1 MVKVISLLL
10 GLLLVLSTLIG
21 AKKAFKY
28 YSSYRS
34 EALLIKDVQ
43 LNSPDS
49 LVNQSDSLLIPIN
62 YKGSLD
68 FRNLNPDTRKEQF
81 ILQILPAIVITREQL
96 LDELHHVEFI
106 ESRIKGKKSISEI
119 DSIFLN
125 SLKQRYETDSLS
137 ELRKRIYPHPVS
149 LALAQAAL
157 ESGWGTSNIF
167 RNGRNIFGVMSFSSE
182 DSRSLIQYTEG
193 DDERYLRTYSSI
205 KESVE
210 HYFQLIATVSSYK
223 KFRQKRW
230 EGSASSQ
237 LVKYLSRYH
246 DSTDQYA
253 EMAQSIIASNNLER
267 FDNIA
272 IHPNFKQIVS
282 LREFLMQY

>member
-1 MVKVISLLL
+1 MVKVISLLV
-10 GLLLVLSTLIG
+10 GLLLVLSTFIG
-21 AKKAFKY
+21 AKNAFKY

-34 EALLIKDVQ
+34 ETLLIKDVQ

-62 YKGSLD
+62 YMGSLD
-68 FRNLNPDTRKEQF
+68 FRNLNPETRKEQF

-106 ESRIKGKKSISEI
+106 ESRIKGKKLISYT

-125 SLKQRYETDSLS
+125 AIKKRYETDSLS

-167 RNGRNIFGVMSFSSE
+167 RNGKNIFGVMSFSSE

-237 LVKYLSRYH
+237 LVNYLSRYH
-246 DSTDQYA
+246 ESSDQYA
-253 EMAQSIIASNNLER
+253 EMAQSIIESNNLER
-267 FDNIA
+267 YDNIA
-272 IHPNFKQIVS
+272 IDTNFKQIVS
-282 LREFLMQY
+282 LRKFLMQY